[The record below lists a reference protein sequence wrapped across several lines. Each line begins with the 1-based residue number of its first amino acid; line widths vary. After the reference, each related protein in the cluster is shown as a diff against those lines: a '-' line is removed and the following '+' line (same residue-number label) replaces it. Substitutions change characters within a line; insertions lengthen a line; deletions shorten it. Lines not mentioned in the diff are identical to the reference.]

1 VHAVFEATCS
11 KTSARL
17 TRNAIGAVPSL
28 IRYAPRVVR
37 KDLIVGRLA
46 SVEGL
51 VAAYLFGS
59 QARGT
64 AGAAS
69 DVDIGLLL
77 KATPATL
84 DDLQLDVAAD
94 LARALR
100 LPVDLV
106 VLNHATSDLIHR
118 VLRDGELLVENDR
131 AARIR
136 FEVRARNDYFDLAPI
151 RHAYRQARRSAA
163 G

>member
-1 VHAVFEATCS
+1 L
-11 KTSARL
+11 L
-17 TRNAIGAVPSL
+17 T
-28 IRYAPRVVR
+28 
-37 KDLIVGRLA
+37 
-46 SVEGL
+46 
-51 VAAYLFGS
+51 
-59 QARGT
+59 
-64 AGAAS
+64 
-69 DVDIGLLL
+69 
-77 KATPATL
+77 ATPATL

-100 LPVDLV
+100 RPVDLV

-136 FEVRARNDYFDLAPI
+136 FEVRARNDYFDLGPI